1 MRQLTEERIQYTI
14 LVPAMLNMIVKL
26 PNVDELDLSSI
37 RTITTGSAPPSA
49 WSMQEFKRRWD
60 IDIVNI

>member
-37 RTITTGSAPPSA
+37 RTITTGSAPPLGLVHAGVQASLGH
-49 WSMQEFKRRWD
+49 
-60 IDIVNI
+60 